1 MLSICMFVV
10 KESLNSNLAIL
21 HENTLMFISI
31 AFTTG
36 QKLMKSITM
45 LGLAAVMMILP
56 RSGAVYQ
63 QSIIGQGI

>member
-1 MLSICMFVV
+1 MFVV

-45 LGLAAVMMILP
+45 LSLAAVMMILP